1 MSAHCQFHLPK
12 QWPKIRNSTVHLSL
26 HFLRAYINEYSDTNQ
41 IQKKT
46 TLSSAKTENSV
57 DEILR
62 SIILMAL
69 IHSKTNDDTNQ
80 LFHNINGNTS

>member
-12 QWPKIRNSTVHLSL
+12 QRPKIRNSTVHLSL

-41 IQKKT
+41 VQKKTKKLKVLIPVYQLT

-69 IHSKTNDDTNQ
+69 II
-80 LFHNINGNTS
+80 L